1 MLADARRLAGAAT
14 QVVELRT
21 AHIAAAHHLDGI
33 DARAVQR
40 EDALDTLAVRQLAH
54 GEGGVEAAVAAR
66 DADALE
72 SMDELA
78 RAFDHL
84 HVHAHGSARSEQR
97 RGGKRVV
104 SACKAR
110 WRPD

>member
-72 SMDELA
+72 SLAALA
-78 RAFDHL
+78 RAF
-84 HVHAHGSARSEQR
+84 AHDRKRVVE
-97 RGGKRVV
+97 GKRVAGRV
-104 SACKAR
+104 ALGGRRLIKK
-110 WRPD
+110 